1 MAKDPDQRF
10 RSMDEVLAAL
20 KRVGGATLTQTI
32 SGVGTGEYRSL
43 AGSGSGPQVTQ
54 HSLSGSGANPAFL
67 SPGSGSD
74 PGSIPSP
81 LSMPSDSPGS
91 LSIGAPLMSQPPG
104 KSGSKGMLV
113 AAVVGALAIAGIIGY
128 VALRPAKPV
137 AVGTAPL
144 ATGATGPTSAVT
156 GPEAPTAVA
165 PTGTIAVPS
174 ATLVK
179 VRINT
184 DPDGASV
191 KEDGV
196 ELCSS
201 TPCDILYKG
210 SDADPTKEH
219 KLTLVRNGYRLETKS
234 VKVGDSPINVKLSAA
249 PVIQYR
255 PQPVV
260 QQKQDAPPVPTG
272 YKTDIPY

>member
-1 MAKDPDQRF
+1 
-10 RSMDEVLAAL
+10 
-20 KRVGGATLTQTI
+20 
-32 SGVGTGEYRSL
+32 
-43 AGSGSGPQVTQ
+43 
-54 HSLSGSGANPAFL
+54 
-67 SPGSGSD
+67 
-74 PGSIPSP
+74 
-81 LSMPSDSPGS
+81 
-91 LSIGAPLMSQPPG
+91 
-104 KSGSKGMLV
+104 MLV

-128 VALRPAKPV
+128 VALRPGKPI
-137 AVGTAPL
+137 
-144 ATGATGPTSAVT
+144 ATGPAAQATGAGATGPMA
-156 GPEAPTAVA
+156 GPNDNPSPVA
-165 PTGTIAVPS
+165 PTPMMPNPS

-219 KLTLVRNGYRLETKS
+219 KLTLVRYGYRNETKS
-234 VKVGDSPINVKLSAA
+234 VKVGDSPINVKLTAA
-249 PVIQYR
+249 PVAPVWH
-255 PQPVV
+255 PQPTP
-260 QQKQDAPPVPTG
+260 QKQQDPPPVPTG